1 VSSSLQSSLS
11 FLKLGDW
18 RSGTAAIHWDE
29 FGRGKLQYFRQL
41 KNHRLRPKFSK
52 DEYSSI
58 ECIVFPWLEPGAG
71 LEGLGVGVAF
81 DSTDLFGHR
90 MLPQLRGLKREPEQV
105 LLWEGERER
114 ENFKSFHCFPLAFF
128 PSRSYCAVYFIE
140 NVWKDYM
147 HLLRVIFELQLVHV
161 NMHCKK
167 FFLSTINL
175 DVESFQLKL
184 HLNCCKM

>member
-1 VSSSLQSSLS
+1 VQIYYLTIEDLEYRAQVVECTTFWNLKIGRIVSSSLQSSLS

-71 LEGLGVGVAF
+71 LEGLGVGVVF

-90 MLPQLRGLKREPEQV
+90 MLPQLRGFETRAWAGAV
-105 LLWEGERER
+105 VGGRER
-114 ENFKSFHCFPLAFF
+114 A
-128 PSRSYCAVYFIE
+128 R
-140 NVWKDYM
+140 
-147 HLLRVIFELQLVHV
+147 EL
-161 NMHCKK
+161 
-167 FFLSTINL
+167 
-175 DVESFQLKL
+175 
-184 HLNCCKM
+184 